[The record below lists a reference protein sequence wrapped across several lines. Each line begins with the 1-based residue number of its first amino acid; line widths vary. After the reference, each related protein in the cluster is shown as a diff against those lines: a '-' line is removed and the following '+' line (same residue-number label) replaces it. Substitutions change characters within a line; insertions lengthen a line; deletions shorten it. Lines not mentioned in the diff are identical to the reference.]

1 MADNT
6 FNFDL
11 DAPAVPTLTLDP
23 TPAEEEKAAPAQQ
36 EAAAPE
42 QPQVNLTPEE
52 QAMVDQF
59 AEKIDITN
67 SQQVLQYGSA
77 CQKKIGDFS
86 EAALSKVAT
95 KDLGEVGD
103 MITSLIGE
111 LKSFDAGEEE
121 KKGILGF
128 FKKKGDQL
136 DAMKMKYNKAETNV
150 EKIQSMLEGHQVQ
163 LLKDIAMLDKMY
175 DLNMAYFKELSM
187 YILAGK
193 KKLADVRANELQQ
206 AMDKAKVSGLPE
218 DAQAA
223 RDLADQCER
232 FEKKLYDLELT
243 RNISLQMGPQIRL
256 LQNNNTMMAEKIQST
271 IVNTIPLW
279 KNQMVLALGLA
290 HSQQAMDKAKVS
302 GLPEDAQAARDLA
315 DQCERFEKKLY
326 DLELTRN
333 ISLQMGPQIRLLQNN
348 NTMMAEKI
356 QSTIVNTIPLW
367 KNQMVLA
374 LGLAH
379 SQQAMQAERA
389 VTDMTNDLL
398 KKNAEALKM
407 GTIETAKES
416 QRGVVDIE
424 TLQQTNKSLIE
435 TLDELNKIQSEGRAK
450 RAAAEQELNRIE
462 DELKAKMM
470 EIRS

>member
-1 MADNT
+1 MADNNT
-6 FNFDL
+6 LNFDL

-23 TPAEEEKAAPAQQ
+23 TPEAAEEKKPEPAPAAQQ
-36 EAAAPE
+36 PE
-42 QPQVNLTPEE
+42 VQLTPEE
-52 QAMVDQF
+52 QAMVDSF

-86 EAALSKVAT
+86 EAALAKVST

-103 MITSLIGE
+103 MITNLIGE
-111 LKSFDAGEEE
+111 LKSFDANEEQQ
-121 KKGILGF
+121 KGILGF

-163 LLKDIAMLDKMY
+163 LLKDIAMLDRMY

-279 KNQMVLALGLA
+279 KNQMVLALG
-290 HSQQAMDKAKVS
+290 M
-302 GLPEDAQAARDLA
+302 
-315 DQCERFEKKLY
+315 
-326 DLELTRN
+326 
-333 ISLQMGPQIRLLQNN
+333 
-348 NTMMAEKI
+348 
-356 QSTIVNTIPLW
+356 
-367 KNQMVLA
+367 
-374 LGLAH
+374 AH

-389 VTDMTNDLL
+389 VTDATNELL
-398 KKNAEALKM
+398 RKNAATLKQ
-407 GTIETAKES
+407 GTIDIAKES
-416 QRGVVDIE
+416 ERGVVDIE
-424 TLQQTNKSLIE
+424 TLQQTNRDLIS
-435 TLDELNKIQSEGRAK
+435 TLDELNKIRADGKAK
-450 RAAAEQELNRIE
+450 RAAAEQELTRIE
-462 DELKAKMM
+462 DELKQKMM